1 MTQNHISYFQEDPM
15 DFEKNLKYYNSNDT
29 HFYIGFVTL
38 IIGGVFFALA
48 QLFHFWIFPYQPTIS
63 LIVAIVGALVAF
75 VPRYM
80 RSGGQDIDNAVTLM
94 TKDYTTASAENIG
107 ITHMILKNPR
117 PVQFGSFT
125 YDREDLLVRR
135 SKTDSK
141 YRSNA
146 YTVSAIL
153 FTKAGIFVSM
163 KNFSLTGDRVEETV
177 SDFVYTDL
185 QKAEVTA
192 WEQTM
197 PDGHKKKLFAIAI
210 TAEDGTALRLPAEQ
224 SAALD
229 RICDDINDQIK
240 IAKSRV

>member
-1 MTQNHISYFQEDPM
+1 M
-15 DFEKNLKYYNSNDT
+15 DFEKNLKYYNSKDT

-38 IIGGVFFALA
+38 IIGGVLFALS
-48 QLFHFWIFPYQPTIS
+48 QLFHFQVLPRQS
-63 LIVAIVGALVAF
+63 SVGLIVAIVGALVAF

-80 RSGGQDIDNAVTLM
+80 RSGGQDIDNAVEMM
-94 TKDYTTASAENIG
+94 TKEYATASIENIG
-107 ITHMILKNPR
+107 ITHMVLKKPH
-117 PVQFGSFT
+117 PVQLGSFT

-163 KNFSLTGDRVEETV
+163 KNFSLTDDRVEETV

-185 QKAEVTA
+185 EKADVTA
-192 WEQTM
+192 WEQTL
-197 PDGHKKKLFAIAI
+197 PDEHKKKLFAIVI
-210 TAEDGTALRLPAEQ
+210 TAADGTELHLPAEQ

-229 RICDDINDQIK
+229 RICEDINDQIK

>member
-1 MTQNHISYFQEDPM
+1 M

-38 IIGGVFFALA
+38 IIGGVLFALA
-48 QLFHFWIFPYQPTIS
+48 QLFHAFFLPYQPTIG
-63 LIVAIVGALVAF
+63 LIVAIIGALVAF

-80 RSGGQDIDNAVTLM
+80 RSGGQDIDNAVEM
-94 TKDYTTASAENIG
+94 MMKDYATASIENIG
-107 ITHMILKNPR
+107 ITHMVLKAPR

-146 YTVSAIL
+146 YNMTAIL
-153 FTKAGIFVSM
+153 FTKAGMFISV
-163 KNFSLTGDRVEETV
+163 KNFSLTDDRVEETV

-185 QKAEVTA
+185 DKAEVVYT
-192 WEQTM
+192 EKTL
-197 PDGHKKKLFAIAI
+197 PDEHKKRLAFIVI
-210 TAEDGTALRLPAEQ
+210 TANDGTTLQLPAEQ

-240 IAKSRV
+240 IAKSRA

>member
-1 MTQNHISYFQEDPM
+1 M
-15 DFEKNLKYYNSNDT
+15 DFEKNLKYYHSNDT

-38 IIGGVFFALA
+38 IIGGVFFAIA
-48 QLFHFWIFPYQPTIS
+48 QLFQFWFFPYQPTIS
-63 LIVAIVGALVAF
+63 LIIAIVGALIAF

-80 RSGGQDIDNAVTLM
+80 RSGGQDIDNAVEMM
-94 TKDYTTASAENIG
+94 TKEYATASIENIG
-107 ITHMILKNPR
+107 ITHMVLKKPH
-117 PVQFGSFT
+117 PVQLGSFT

-163 KNFSLTGDRVEETV
+163 KNFSLTDDRVDETV

-185 QKAEVTA
+185 EKADVTA
-192 WEQTM
+192 WEQTL
-197 PDGHKKKLFAIAI
+197 PDEHKKKLFAIVI
-210 TAEDGTALRLPAEQ
+210 TAADGTELHLPAEQ

-229 RICDDINDQIK
+229 RICEDINDQIK